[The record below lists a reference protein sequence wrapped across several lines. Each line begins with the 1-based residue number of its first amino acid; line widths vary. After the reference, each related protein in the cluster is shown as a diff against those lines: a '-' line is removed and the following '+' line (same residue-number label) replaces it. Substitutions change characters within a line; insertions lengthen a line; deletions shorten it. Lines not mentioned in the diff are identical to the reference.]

1 MCSPVGAEMHKLNT
15 KCLMYTVRIDVVVE
29 KWSILQVIT
38 ALVKCFLWNP
48 DLGNMLLNEGG
59 QI

>member
-1 MCSPVGAEMHKLNT
+1 
-15 KCLMYTVRIDVVVE
+15 MYTVRIDVVVE